1 MTKSTVRTGVLRLV
15 EAKSLAEWAG
25 QWDGLVAAMPVP
37 SPFLR
42 SWWLQTLAGKS
53 ALFLL
58 VLDGETLLGGLPLRA
73 GRLAGVPHYRFCGSG
88 TLCPDHLDV
97 VTAPGRS
104 DEVTAM
110 LTSWVRR
117 PGARVLDLAGVVEGS
132 GLTSWLPHSH
142 AAPLDVAPYQ
152 PIQNGPG
159 GYLAGRARS
168 FRKTVRRARNRFAE
182 VDACIQHVS
191 EADLDRALDDFAA
204 LHAARGDRD
213 GLLAELALLRAAL
226 AAGVRAVEVWV
237 DVLGTPTR
245 TLAVSIAFA
254 ACGRVSLYQVART
267 TDRDFDNA
275 STVLNLA
282 NVERAAAAGF
292 VEVDLLRGS
301 EEFKRYYA
309 EHVRHLYQV
318 SAAHGGAGVA
328 VLEALL
334 LVRRLRGVAGRLRRV
349 MVRARGRRSD
359 QRAAGLSDL
368 NGRRSAE

>member
-42 SWWLQTLAGKS
+42 SWWLQILAGNS

-110 LTSWVRR
+110 LASWVRR

-132 GLTSWLPHSH
+132 GLASWLPHSH
-142 AAPLDVAPYQ
+142 TAPLDVAPYQ
-152 PIQNGPG
+152 PIQNGPV
-159 GYLAGRARS
+159 GYLAARPRS

-182 VDACIQHVS
+182 ADACIQHVS
-191 EADLDRALDDFAA
+191 EANLDRALDDFAA
-204 LHAARGDRD
+204 LHAARGDRE

-226 AAGVRAVEVWV
+226 AAGVRAGEVWV
-237 DVLGTPTR
+237 DVLATP
-245 TLAVSIAFA
+245 FA

-275 STVLNLA
+275 STLLNLA

-349 MVRARGRRSD
+349 TVRARGRRSD